1 MTALISFL
9 GSASLRWLLGELI
22 GIFKAREDRR
32 SEVEMIR
39 LQADLAREQAERQRL
54 AVADAAA
61 AGVKLVEAQREASAS
76 DFADRMMLEAM
87 EQIGRPSGI
96 GWVDGW
102 NGAIRPA
109 LASASILL
117 LVGSAIWP
125 AHIMLTGA
133 LGEVVCG
140 VLGLYVG
147 GRVHLKGG

>member
-9 GSASLRWLLGELI
+9 GSASLRWLLGELL

-32 SEVEMIR
+32 SEVEMLR
-39 LQADLAREQAERQRL
+39 LQADLAREQAERQRQ
-54 AVADAAA
+54 AVVDAAA
-61 AGVKLVEAQREASAS
+61 AGVKLIEAQREASAGDAS
-76 DFADRMMLEAM
+76 DRMMLTAM
-87 EQIGRPSGI
+87 EAIGRPSGI
-96 GWVDGW
+96 AWVDAL
-102 NGAIRPA
+102 NSSVRPT
-109 LASASILL
+109 LAYVSIFL

-125 AHIMLTGA
+125 AHIVLTGS

>member
-9 GSASLRWLLGELI
+9 GSASMRWLLGELL

-61 AGVKLVEAQREASAS
+61 AGVKLIEAQREASAS
-76 DFADRMMLEAM
+76 DAADRMMLAAM
-87 EQIGRPSGI
+87 EAIGRPSGVAL
-96 GWVDGW
+96 VDGW

-125 AHIMLTGA
+125 AHIVLTGA

>member
-9 GSASLRWLLGELI
+9 GSASLRWLLGELL

-32 SEVEMIR
+32 AEIEMLR
-39 LQADLAREQAERQRL
+39 LQADLERERAERQRL
-54 AVADAAA
+54 AVQDAAA
-61 AGVKLVEAQREASAS
+61 AGVKLIEAQREASAGEMQ
-76 DFADRMMLEAM
+76 DRMMLAAVEA
-87 EQIGRPSGI
+87 IGRPSGI

-117 LVGSAIWP
+117 LIGSAIWP
-125 AHIMLTGA
+125 AHIVLTGA

>member
-1 MTALISFL
+1 
-9 GSASLRWLLGELI
+9 
-22 GIFKAREDRR
+22 
-32 SEVEMIR
+32 MIR
-39 LQADLAREQAERQRL
+39 LQADLAREHAERQRQ

-61 AGVKLVEAQREASAS
+61 AGVKLVEAQREASAGDMS
-76 DFADRMMLEAM
+76 DRMMLESLQ
-87 EQIGRPSGI
+87 QIGRPSGI

-109 LASASILL
+109 LASASIMI

-125 AHIMLTGA
+125 AHVVLTGA
-133 LGEVVCG
+133 LGDVVCG

>member
-9 GSASLRWLLGELI
+9 GSAGLRWLLGELL

-32 SEVEMIR
+32 AEIDMLR
-39 LQADLAREQAERQRL
+39 LQADLERERAERQRL

-61 AGVKLVEAQREASAS
+61 AGVKLVEAQREASAG
-76 DFADRMMLEAM
+76 DFADRMMLAGVEA
-87 EQIGRPSGI
+87 IGRPSGVA
-96 GWVDGW
+96 WVDAW
-102 NGAIRPA
+102 SSAIRPA

-125 AHIMLTGA
+125 AHIVLTGA